1 MNKEIKASKGKAMKV
16 LFISANTEHINILPL
31 PLGLNCVAVATRN
44 AGHDVRLLD
53 LMAEKDS
60 NLAIIDAIESF
71 RPEVIGVSVRN
82 IDDQNMDPPVFLLDK
97 VKIIINYCRTHS
109 SVPIILG
116 GAGYS
121 IFPESALEYL
131 EADMGIQGEGE
142 VAFPALL
149 YRMQRGIDLL
159 GTPGLYL
166 RGRGLQGERQYAKIL
181 DELPL
186 ADEKMWSIS
195 NSDDDDFGIP
205 IQTRRGC
212 PMNCNY
218 CSTAD
223 IEGRL
228 IRKRSPELVIENIV
242 RHIDA
247 GYKRF
252 YFVDNIF
259 NMPLSYAKNLCH
271 KIVDRK
277 LGISWRCIFYPG
289 IVDAELVNLLAMAG
303 CREISL
309 GFESGCEQILQIMN
323 KKFNLASIRF
333 TSEMLRTGGIKQ
345 MGFLMLGGPGET
357 KESAEQSLAFTDSLD
372 LDAMKITIGIRIY
385 PNTALSKTAV
395 TEGLISPEDN
405 LLYPRFYIV
414 PKLEGWLRKTVST
427 WMESRSNW
435 MS

>member
-289 IVDAELVNLLAMAG
+289 IVDTELVNLLAMAG

>member
-1 MNKEIKASKGKAMKV
+1 MNKEIKAGKGKAMKV
-16 LFISANTEHINILPL
+16 LLISANTEHMNILPL

-60 NLAIIDAIESF
+60 NLAITDAIESF

-82 IDDQNMDPPVFLLDK
+82 IDDQNMDPPAFLLDK

-149 YRMQRGIDLL
+149 YRMQRGIDLW
-159 GTPGLYL
+159 GTSGLYL
-166 RGRGLQGERQYAKIL
+166 RGRGLQGKRQYAKIL
-181 DELPL
+181 DELPF
-186 ADEKMWSIS
+186 ADEKMWSIP

-223 IEGRL
+223 IEGRS

-252 YFVDNIF
+252 YFVDNVF
-259 NMPLSYAKNLCH
+259 NMPLSYAKDLCR
-271 KIVDRK
+271 KIIDRK
-277 LGISWRCIFYPG
+277 LGISWRCIFTQ
-289 IVDAELVNLLAMAG
+289 E
-303 CREISL
+303 
-309 GFESGCEQILQIMN
+309 
-323 KKFNLASIRF
+323 
-333 TSEMLRTGGIKQ
+333 
-345 MGFLMLGGPGET
+345 
-357 KESAEQSLAFTDSLD
+357 
-372 LDAMKITIGIRIY
+372 
-385 PNTALSKTAV
+385 
-395 TEGLISPEDN
+395 
-405 LLYPRFYIV
+405 
-414 PKLEGWLRKTVST
+414 
-427 WMESRSNW
+427 
-435 MS
+435 

>member
-1 MNKEIKASKGKAMKV
+1 MNKEIKAGKGKAMKV
-16 LFISANTEHINILPL
+16 LLISANTEHMNILPL

-60 NLAIIDAIESF
+60 NLAITDAIESF

-82 IDDQNMDPPVFLLDK
+82 IDDQNMDPPAFLLDK

-149 YRMQRGIDLL
+149 YRMQRGIDLW
-159 GTPGLYL
+159 GTSGLYL
-166 RGRGLQGERQYAKIL
+166 RGRGLQGKRQYAKIL
-181 DELPL
+181 DELPF
-186 ADEKMWSIS
+186 ADEKMWSIP

-223 IEGRL
+223 IEGRS

-252 YFVDNIF
+252 YFVDNVF
-259 NMPLSYAKNLCH
+259 NMPLSYAKDLCR
-271 KIVDRK
+271 KIIDRK

-289 IVDAELVNLLAMAG
+289 IVDTELVNLLAMAG
-303 CREISL
+303 CREVSL

-323 KKFNLASIRF
+323 KKFNLDSIRC

-357 KESAEQSLAFTDSLD
+357 KESAEQSLAFADSLD

-414 PKLEGWLRKTVST
+414 SKLEGWLRKTVST
-427 WMESRSNW
+427 WMESRPNW

>member
-16 LFISANTEHINILPL
+16 LLISANTEHMNILPL

-60 NLAIIDAIESF
+60 NLAITDAIESF

-149 YRMQRGIDLL
+149 YRMQRGIDLR

-181 DELPL
+181 DELPF

-223 IEGRL
+223 IEGRS

-259 NMPLSYAKNLCH
+259 NMPLSYAKDLCR
-271 KIVDRK
+271 KIIDRK
-277 LGISWRCIFYPG
+277 LGISWRCIFHPG

-303 CREISL
+303 CREVSL
-309 GFESGCEQILQIMN
+309 GFESGCEQILRIMN
-323 KKFNLASIRF
+323 KKFNLDSIRC

-357 KESAEQSLAFTDSLD
+357 KESAEQSLAFADSLD
-372 LDAMKITIGIRIY
+372 MDAMKITIGIRIY

-427 WMESRSNW
+427 WVESRPNW